1 MKTTLYTFILIII
14 LVVLWLLIRFVYHR
28 ILSKSENSRFKVI
41 RLCVWLPLHEWNLLW
56 KYLTDNS
63 EFDPYSLTVMT
74 FSWFE
79 RKMFMAGWYDYIA
92 KQQNPIMNSMFSLS
106 YECELLVD
114 NVNVSDSGYC
124 SCYVLYNNESTT
136 LEEYDD
142 HFVIGAYVTSS
153 QPVIV
158 PNFLN
163 LMQSVLTKK
172 YNDFQFQTIESDSK
186 QKQTILFSR
195 HIAKDE
201 SYSLRYWQTKYN
213 LLDILSSFSSVRK
226 DCVRIFNMRSA
237 ALEAYSNGCV
247 TSLDLLENMQRI
259 TG

>member
-1 MKTTLYTFILIII
+1 MDFFIFIIVVILI
-14 LVVLWLLIRFVYHR
+14 WLLTWLIYHALLK
-28 ILSKSENSRFKVI
+28 ICENSKFRWI
-41 RLCVWLPLHEWNLLW
+41 RLFVWLPLHEWNLLW
-56 KYLTDNS
+56 EYIFTN
-63 EFDPYSLTVMT
+63 EPFDPYGAYGACVMT

-79 RKMFMAGWYDYIA
+79 KKMFMAGWYDYIA
-92 KQQNPIMNSMFSLS
+92 KQQNPITNSMLSLS
-106 YECELLVD
+106 YEYELLVD
-114 NVNVSDSGYC
+114 NVNVSDSGNC
-124 SCYVLYNNESTT
+124 SCCVLYNNESTT

-172 YNDFQFQTIESDSK
+172 YNDFQFQTIESGCK

-195 HIAKDE
+195 HIAKDG
-201 SYSLRYWQTKYN
+201 SYSFRHWQTKYN

-226 DCVRIFNMRSA
+226 DCVRILNMRSA
-237 ALEAYSNGCV
+237 TLEGYSNGCA
-247 TSLDLLENMQRI
+247 TSLNLLENMQRI

>member
-1 MKTTLYTFILIII
+1 
-14 LVVLWLLIRFVYHR
+14 
-28 ILSKSENSRFKVI
+28 
-41 RLCVWLPLHEWNLLW
+41 
-56 KYLTDNS
+56 
-63 EFDPYSLTVMT
+63 
-74 FSWFE
+74 
-79 RKMFMAGWYDYIA
+79 MAGWYDYIA